1 MPALRVQIAQVRMD
15 DEPTTK
21 TELSKLMLMVNMME
35 RELHDLADRG
45 LGIKGFEPY
54 ETML

>member
-1 MPALRVQIAQVRMD
+1 MD